1 MNKSSDMLIL
11 NGIDFLEKSL
21 SEFKEQPK
29 YSIIHFAISVE
40 ILLKARLAIEHW
52 SLIVNKDPNKK
63 KYDLGDFVSVNLDET
78 VKRLRNVVG
87 ENISE
92 AEYNSFKKIA
102 AHRNRIIHF
111 YHSEVDSYSGSTQ
124 KEVESIIKEQ
134 CECWYYIKSLF
145 LNRWSK
151 FFSEH
156 TKRFHNLDWKM
167 KRHAEYLSTIY
178 EQKTEELSKLKK
190 AGSEIVSCSY
200 CSFKAVPLN
209 GSLALLKYGVC
220 KVCNFSHSQLMLEC
234 DSCDKKVTFINEG
247 WGECPSCK
255 KVYEH
260 SDVYQLLD
268 SYGYDHSSYPDNITP
283 ANCGSC
289 EGYETVA
296 AIEDK
301 YLCVSCFDLFDNVGQ
316 CEWCHTTCTGDLSN
330 SYWAGCAVCEG
341 RSDYEK
347 D

>member
-1 MNKSSDMLIL
+1 MLIL

-21 SEFKEQPK
+21 GEFKEQPK

-52 SLIVNKDPNKK
+52 SLIVNKEPNKK

-92 AEYNSFKKIA
+92 AEYSSFKKIA

-111 YHSEVDSYSGSTQ
+111 YHSDVDSHSGSTQ
-124 KEVESIIKEQ
+124 NDVESIIKEQ
-134 CECWYYIKSLF
+134 CECWYHIKSLF

-156 TKRFHNLDWKM
+156 TERFHHLDRKM
-167 KRHAEYLSTIY
+167 KRHAEYLSTVY
-178 EQKTEELSKLKK
+178 EQKKEELSKLKK
-190 AGSEIVSCSY
+190 TGGKIACCSY
-200 CSFKAVPLN
+200 CNFEAVPLN
-209 GSLALLKYGVC
+209 GSLAQFKYGVC
-220 KVCNFSHSQLMLEC
+220 KVCNFGHSQLTLEC
-234 DSCDKKVTFINEG
+234 DNCDQEVTFINEG

-260 SDVYQLLD
+260 SSVYQLLD
-268 SYGYDHSSYPDNITP
+268 SYDYSSYSDDITP

-301 YLCVSCFDLFDNVGQ
+301 YLCVSCFELFDNVGQ
-316 CEWCHTTCTGDLSN
+316 CEWCHATCTGDLSN
-330 SYWAGCAVCEG
+330 SYWTGCGICEG